1 MLEKIKSNLAYTL
14 CTFLGLF
21 NFILFIFPY
30 LAVTVK
36 STVYGYS
43 DSGSATASGYD
54 VMDLWDSDFFGGTS
68 SFVQILILIVGIVLL
83 IIGTIGLLKAF
94 GVLTTLPE
102 KIEEYTSK
110 KYAILGLLAFAA
122 LNALLFVCLFIF
134 SFTGSTTETSTYYG
148 STYKHTTDVS
158 LHFGAYVALILSV
171 GAIAVLKYF
180 ADKLP
185 QGGAT
190 ESVEYVCTKCG
201 KKAKASEK
209 FCNACGGAIEK
220 KVKLPVEYV
229 CTKCGKKAKATDKF
243 CSACGGAVEKQ
254 VKRPMEYVCSQC
266 GASAK
271 ATDKFCILCGGTI
284 DAKEKTMKQ
293 CVCSKCGAAAKEGDK
308 FCMVCGGA
316 IETKTV
322 ETTNA

>member
-14 CTFLGLF
+14 CAFLGLF
-21 NFILFIFPY
+21 NFITFAFSY
-30 LAVTVK
+30 LGAYVE
-36 STVYGYS
+36 YS
-43 DSGSATASGYD
+43 GESETLATKSGYG
-54 VMDLWDSDFFGGTS
+54 VMNLFDTDFWGATS
-68 SFVQILILIVGIVLL
+68 SLVQILILIAGIALLAIGVL
-83 IIGTIGLLKAF
+83 GLLKAF
-94 GVLTTLPE
+94 DVLTTLPE
-102 KIEEYTSK
+102 QVE
-110 KYAILGLLAFAA
+110 KYVSDKFATFALFGFAA
-122 LNALLFVCLFIF
+122 LNTLLFVLLWIYAIANTKGD
-134 SFTGSTTETSTYYG
+134 SYYEIG
-148 STYKHTTDVS
+148 VS
-158 LHFGAYVALILSV
+158 VSFGAYVAFILAV
-171 GAIAVLKYF
+171 GAAVAIKVL